1 MNQFFTPIVAGV
13 LALGCAKKE
22 SDISY
27 PDAQF
32 KEPHYDTT
40 AVDSFSAGATS
51 VDVMRK
57 IKMSSQSYQDSVQ
70 QALKKE
76 IELKKKQALEEK
88 LKKEVEKSIK
98 MDEKPV
104 EASPEKQP

>member
-1 MNQFFTPIVAGV
+1 MKKNLVLCIVG
-13 LALGCAKKE
+13 LLIMGCTKKE
-22 SDISY
+22 TEISY

-32 KEPHYDTT
+32 IEPKYDSTP
-40 AVDSFSAGATS
+40 VDSFSAGATS

-57 IKMSSQSYQDSVQ
+57 IKMSSQSYQDSINL
-70 QALKKE
+70 ALKKE
-76 IELKKKQALEEK
+76 MELKKQKALEEK

-104 EASPEKQP
+104 EKASEKQP